1 MSPSAPAII
10 APAMGRSEW
19 LMLLALSVLWG
30 GSFVFVGVAVRDLPP
45 LTIVVLR
52 VGLAAIVLL
61 IALRLKGI
69 PVPHDRRA
77 LTTFLVVGLLNNAL
91 PFTLLVWGQ
100 THIAAGLA
108 SILNATTPI
117 WTVLLAHI
125 LTDDERMSRGRMAA
139 MVIGFAG
146 VVVMVGPAAL
156 ADFGTDVLAQFA
168 CLAAALS
175 YGLAGI
181 YGRRIRRL
189 GIAPESAAGGQ
200 VVASTLMLLPVML
213 VVDRPWTMPMPGG
226 ATVTAILGLALL
238 STALAYILYFRIL
251 AKAGATNLALVTFL
265 VPVSAIALSALILG
279 ERLGSGELAGMAL
292 IGCGLVAI
300 DGRLTAGLPRSG
312 GRNRRPVDRSD
323 Q

>member
-1 MSPSAPAII
+1 
-10 APAMGRSEW
+10 
-19 LMLLALSVLWG
+19 MLLALSVLWG
-30 GSFVFVGVAVRDLPP
+30 GSFVFVGIAVRDLPP

-61 IALRLKGI
+61 LALRLMGI

-77 LTTFLVVGLLNNAL
+77 LTAFLVVGLLNNAL

-125 LTDDERMSRGRMAA
+125 LTDDERMSRGRMAGV
-139 MVIGFAG
+139 VIGFAG

-156 ADFGTDVLAQFA
+156 ADFGTDVLAQLA

-189 GIAPESAAGGQ
+189 GIAPESAAAGQ

-279 ERLGSGELAGMAL
+279 ERLGWGELAGMAL

-312 GRNRRPVDRSD
+312 GRNRQPVDRSG